1 MHFTQEEAGSIRE
14 LLDRVIYSRTK
25 KEAKPLVD
33 QLNFKAA
40 RLAGGDIDPYLV
52 GKLRE
57 AINHAYE
64 AAGRVSHKEDQR
76 MFCDQSWH
84 VFMRVLDEN

>member
-1 MHFTQEEAGSIRE
+1 MTISKEEAKSLRD
-14 LLDRVIYSRTK
+14 LLDRVIYAPTK
-25 KEAKPLVD
+25 KDAKPLVD
-33 QLNFKAA
+33 QLKFRAS
-40 RLAGGDIDPYLV
+40 RLSADMDPYFV

-64 AAGRVSHKEDQR
+64 ASGRVSHKDRQE

-84 VFMRVLDEN
+84 VFERVLDDE